1 MSEPASLGLFVAF
14 AAGLLS
20 FLSPCVLPLVPSYIG
35 FLTGM
40 SLPEMAARRRVALLH
55 ALLFVLGFSLV
66 FMLLGASAT
75 ALGRA
80 LNYYQQWLQR
90 IGGVLIILFGLVCLG
105 VIKAPFLS
113 QERRLQLE
121 QKPVGLLG
129 SALVGMAFGAGWT
142 PCIGPVLG
150 AILGLAATSHDLSRG
165 MLLLGVYS
173 AGLAVPFLLAA
184 VGAGRVPGLVSAVPA
199 VSALG
204 HAGERGAADL
214 RGPPD
219 GDRRVYPAGGM
230 AAAVHAGGA
239 AGADLSGAERSASGR
254 GLDRARSPTASVVA
268 RPLTAHRLP
277 LRHRSPSSSSSS
289 SSCCRRSSSQ

>member
-1 MSEPASLGLFVAF
+1 VSEPATLGLFVAF

-40 SLPEMAARRRVALLH
+40 SLPEVSTRRRTALLH

-66 FMLLGASAT
+66 FVLLGASAT

-80 LNYYQQWLQR
+80 LNYYQHWLQR

-105 VIKAPFLS
+105 VIRVGFLT
-113 QERRLQLE
+113 QERRVQVE
-121 QKPVGLLG
+121 HKPVGYLG

-150 AILGLAATSHDLSRG
+150 AILGLAATSQDLGRG
-165 MLLLGVYS
+165 MLLLGSYS

-184 VGAGRVPGLVSAVPA
+184 AALEAFLEWFQRFRRYLPWVMRV
-199 VSALG
+199 
-204 HAGERGAADL
+204 
-214 RGPPD
+214 
-219 GDRRVYPAGGM
+219 
-230 AAAVHAGGA
+230 
-239 AGADLSGAERSASGR
+239 SGALLIFVGVLMATGEF
-254 GLDRARSPTASVVA
+254 T
-268 RPLTAHRLP
+268 RLAGWLQQFTP
-277 LRHRSPSSSSSS
+277 EVLRE
-289 SSCCRRSSSQ
+289 QI